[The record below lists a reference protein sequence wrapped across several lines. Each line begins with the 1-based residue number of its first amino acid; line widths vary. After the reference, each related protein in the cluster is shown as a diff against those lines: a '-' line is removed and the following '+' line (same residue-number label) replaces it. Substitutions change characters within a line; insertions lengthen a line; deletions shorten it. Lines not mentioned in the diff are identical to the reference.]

1 MTPDTPKAMTPAE
14 QLDADID
21 AWLDGAGAHDVID
34 LKRKWL
40 LPVYERA
47 QKADGFDEGWRNSE
61 RSYRDEQRR
70 ANAAEFD
77 VARLRELLSVTLA
90 TFHDTTCGA
99 GDDHDSR
106 CIAAHDALGATEPL
120 HSLGFVE
127 RPAHSV
133 WLEPLRRLW
142 REIGVAALMAQW
154 RREGIIR

>member
-1 MTPDTPKAMTPAE
+1 MTPTQEARAHIKALVP
-14 QLDADID
+14 D
-21 AWLDGAGAHDVID
+21 
-34 LKRKWL
+34 RKGVLGVWVPTGEYAAL
-40 LPVYERA
+40 CERA
-47 QKADGFDEGWRNSE
+47 EKANRFDEGWRNSE
-61 RSYRDEQRR
+61 RSYRDEFRR

-77 VARLRELLSVTLA
+77 VARLRESLSVTLA
-90 TFHDTTCGA
+90 AFHDTTCGA